1 MVASQASEGARPT
14 PPDGANNL
22 VIVALH
28 GQEIVVAEALNV
40 LPLPARVVA

>member
-22 VIVALH
+22 VIV
-28 GQEIVVAEALNV
+28 V
-40 LPLPARVVA
+40 LEVSVPVRLRSLSRAFTILRRL